1 VTKVCRLSDIGQAF
15 EAGLF
20 SRATVCFGH
29 FNTIHPGHIRYF
41 RTAKNHGTPLV
52 VAVEGDAQL
61 LTAERSFIFPETER
75 AQSIALLELVDYVV
89 ILDNGLL
96 EDLVRKIDL
105 STLVLGKEFEEAR
118 AIAVATAVSIAQRK
132 SVRIHYDA
140 GETHYASTELFY
152 GNPSELEKQR
162 WRAFLQAR
170 KVQDVVMS
178 DVFSLMSQ
186 KSSNRLLVL
195 GDTIVDR
202 YVACDPLGMSNEAPV
217 VVVKEME
224 TRDYVGG
231 AGIVAAHVAALG
243 TQCSFL
249 SVTGADN
256 YAKFTQ
262 DTLHRLGV
270 ESTLIEDSTRPTTFK
285 IRYMVDNQK
294 LFRVSRLK
302 EHKLSKSV
310 EGKILEEI
318 GKQAPDLS
326 GILVSDFVYGV
337 VTPRIMEAV
346 REASLQYEIPLFGD
360 LQCSSQIGSVLKFQD
375 FSIICPT
382 EREARIALANQDDGI
397 ETIANV
403 LIEKTGAKNLV
414 LKLASEGFIA
424 YSGREEENGFRRR
437 QHFPALSINPVDVA
451 GAGDALLSAMAV
463 GLTRGLS
470 LMQASALACCVSAV
484 AVQTV
489 GNRPIN
495 LEQVRSFFSK
505 NAIMD

>member
-1 VTKVCRLSDIGQAF
+1 
-15 EAGLF
+15 
-20 SRATVCFGH
+20 
-29 FNTIHPGHIRYF
+29 
-41 RTAKNHGTPLV
+41 
-52 VAVEGDAQL
+52 
-61 LTAERSFIFPETER
+61 
-75 AQSIALLELVDYVV
+75 
-89 ILDNGLL
+89 
-96 EDLVRKIDL
+96 
-105 STLVLGKEFEEAR
+105 
-118 AIAVATAVSIAQRK
+118 
-132 SVRIHYDA
+132 
-140 GETHYASTELFY
+140 
-152 GNPSELEKQR
+152 
-162 WRAFLQAR
+162 
-170 KVQDVVMS
+170 
-178 DVFSLMSQ
+178 
-186 KSSNRLLVL
+186 
-195 GDTIVDR
+195 
-202 YVACDPLGMSNEAPV
+202 MSNEAPV

-249 SVTGADN
+249 SVTGGDN

-470 LMQASALACCVSAV
+470 LMQASTLACCVSAV